1 MKRVLLFVTLVLSC
15 AMYGFAQQDNEK
27 ISYQA
32 VVRDSENRL
41 VSNRNLSVTVAI
53 ANSAGGAAVFTE
65 RHAVTSNANG
75 LISLLIGGGERL
87 SGSWENIRWNTA
99 VVTASILDVATM
111 EELVEHVLP
120 LQAVPYSLY
129 ANYADS
135 TNLQPMRDELADTAA
150 ALRSAM
156 PAAANDGKLTI
167 RRNGQDLGIFTAD
180 QAGDTEVNIVVP
192 EKISDLL
199 NDSRFADTT
208 VNNHFTGDN
217 RFTGHNVV
225 IERGFYLDGANATT
239 VSNCQV
245 MVNACDLLALFDSL
259 QNRMNGV
266 KDSLNK
272 RIDSLVEVIEN
283 ITSTEPPVFNSLTLS
298 DITTESIKA
307 TAEFTTVGAPISS
320 YQFCISKNAD
330 MNNPIGCYTSDV
342 NVYTFTGLEPYTMYY
357 ITASATNVAGTVNSD
372 PESKRTLAHAPTAVV
387 TAEQHKP
394 TGFVVNV
401 SSLDFQ
407 EPANGSVQ
415 ICYKQKEGDN
425 CPVDA
430 SEVYAEYTAC
440 VIKGNVA
447 NSTNIAEII
456 SENIDLDK
464 NYCVIVKVSN
474 EDSTKVYG
482 PFSITPANI
491 TLKVTGTESVTYQC
505 GTAIETPQYT
515 AELSAGENSDDYTFV
530 WTYGNET
537 STGGTTFSP
546 VLTGN
551 TTVTCTA
558 THNTGF
564 SLTGSV
570 AVTVVNLG
578 TAPVIAICTDSLTV
592 TDKGSTGFAEVKWD
606 ENGTFESV
614 TVLNHTYNE
623 AGEYIITA
631 KSAEGCT
638 ASRTVAVT
646 KGTFSPCEVSDTHP
660 AQLDVVGGVEETDGT
675 GKIISVSDKDENT
688 YSVVQ
693 IGSQCWMAKN
703 LRATQYSDGTAIA
716 LGSTT
721 ASPDVAYRY
730 APNGDPNNVAEYGY
744 LYNWLA
750 ATRGQSSNS
759 NNNKGVQG
767 ACPRGWHIPT
777 NDEWTEMEKVVN
789 GGDVI
794 YPANMVT
801 YGGTHGGKLA
811 TGCAWEATT
820 EAQSPG
826 NYTFAERNAS
836 GFSALPAGRFTGYPT
851 GSNNGY
857 YNITLGAE
865 FWSCTFTS
873 SYGDEAWHRALRF
886 DNPGMS
892 KNKIDL
898 EFAFS
903 VRCVRDTVS
912 PTSQE
917 ETVEESDIVIDLK
930 SSCVTQNNQVV
941 PSQNVPNAFSNP
953 TEWTSDNGR
962 EKGQQMTSGGQTYIV
977 IDSVSDYENGHWYKV
992 VQIGSQCWMKE
1003 NLRATKYGYNTND
1016 QLNLVT
1022 TNSEENA
1029 SARNYY
1035 HPGNN
1040 EEKDT
1045 CGLLYNWKAATNDTS
1060 ETMNS
1065 NVRGICPAGWHV
1077 PSDGEWFTL
1086 ENTVNNTVNNMN
1098 ITWTYYSSPSHYEY
1112 INTNK
1117 SILVGALS
1125 EGNWSSFNPSNSSGF
1140 SALPAGYKWDNNSGI
1155 NFSYPNEQAHFWTSS
1170 VDTSDT
1176 TKSWTHQLRQS
1187 NQIWKQSSLK
1197 TTGRSVRCVRN

>member
-1 MKRVLLFVTLVLSC
+1 MKRVLLFVALVLSC

-75 LISLLIGGGERL
+75 LISLLIGDGDRL

-120 LQAVPYSLY
+120 LQAVPYALY

-135 TNLQPMRDELADTAA
+135 TNMQPIRDELADTAA

-180 QAGDTEVNIVVP
+180 QVGDTEVDILVP

-225 IERGFYLDGANATT
+225 TERGFYLDGANATT

-272 RIDSLVEVIEN
+272 RIDSLIEVIEN

-298 DITTESIKA
+298 DITSESIKA

-357 ITASATNVAGTVNSD
+357 ITASATNIAGTVNSD

-407 EPANGSVQ
+407 EPTNGTVQ

-430 SEVYAEYTAC
+430 SEVYAEYTNC
-440 VIKGNVA
+440 VTKGNVA
-447 NSTNIAEII
+447 NSTDIAEII

-482 PFSITPANI
+482 PFSVTPANI
-491 TLKVTGTESVTYQC
+491 TLTVTGTESVTYQC
-505 GTAIETPQYT
+505 GVAIETPQYT
-515 AELSAGENSDDYTFV
+515 AELSAAENPNDYTFV

-537 STGGTTFSP
+537 STGGTSFSP
-546 VLTGN
+546 VLTES

-558 THNTGF
+558 THNSENF
-564 SLTGSV
+564 SLSSSV
-570 AVTVVNLG
+570 AVTVVNEG

-614 TVLNHTYNE
+614 TALNHTYNE
-623 AGEYIITA
+623 AGIYKITA

-675 GKIISVSDKDENT
+675 GKIVSVSDKDENT

-703 LRATQYSDGTAIA
+703 LRATHYSDGTSIP
-716 LGSTT
+716 LGTPTT
-721 ASPDVAYRY
+721 ISSETAYCY
-730 APNGDPNNVAEYGY
+730 YPNGNQSNVAEYGY
-744 LYNWLA
+744 LYNWQA
-750 ATRGQSSNS
+750 ATRGQSSNL

-777 NDEWTEMEKVVN
+777 DVEWTAMETEVN
-789 GGDVI
+789 GVPVTYHDNI
-794 YPANMVT
+794 T

-811 TGCAWEATT
+811 TGCAWKDTT
-820 EAQSPG
+820 VAQAPG
-826 NYTFAERNAS
+826 NYTFADRNAS
-836 GFSALPAGRFTGYPT
+836 GFSALPAGRFTGYNT
-851 GSNNGY
+851 GFLNF
-857 YNITLGAE
+857 TLGAE
-865 FWSCTFTS
+865 FWSCTKS
-873 SYGDEAWHRALRF
+873 SINGDKAYERALRF

-892 KNKIDL
+892 KSL
-898 EFAFS
+898 EMPTEYAFS
-903 VRCVRDTVS
+903 IRCVRDTVS

-953 TEWTSDNGR
+953 TEWTSSTAR
-962 EKGQQMTSGGQTYIV
+962 EKGREMTSGGQTYIV

-1003 NLRATKYGYNTND
+1003 NMRATHYGYTTTD
-1016 QLNLVT
+1016 QLTLVT
-1022 TNSEENA
+1022 DADHYDDAN
-1029 SARNYY
+1029 RNYY
-1035 HPGNN
+1035 YPNKNSGNV
-1040 EEKDT
+1040 ET
-1045 CGLLYNWKAATNDTS
+1045 YGYLYDWKAATNNGQL
-1060 ETMNS
+1060 ENGV
-1065 NVRGICPAGWHV
+1065 VRGICPAGWHV
-1077 PSDGEWFTL
+1077 PSKGEWGTL
-1086 ENTVNNTVNNMN
+1086 RTTIGGDNSYAV
-1098 ITWTYYSSPSHYEY
+1098 
-1112 INTNK
+1112 K
-1117 SILVGALS
+1117 ALMD
-1125 EGNWSSFNPSNSSGF
+1125 EDEFQAATNSSGF
-1140 SALPAGYKWDNNSGI
+1140 SARRAGYKWSDYSFQHFGQ
-1155 NFSYPNEQAHFWTSS
+1155 QAHFWTSTLDS
-1170 VDTSDT
+1170 GDNY
-1176 TKSWTHQLRQS
+1176 WTYQLHYESQINEQS
-1187 NQIWKQSSLK
+1187 RDKN
-1197 TTGRSVRCVRN
+1197 TGRSVRCVRN